1 MLTVQEVAKA
11 LPSHLKT
18 AATQDLVDTLNK
30 LQIEPEAAEAIR
42 DNFLSYAHVLK
53 EGRFKMEDY
62 LNAIGYVSFKLMGY
76 SNKDAYAQV
85 FPHRYE
91 GMIARGVHE
100 KDISAYVAA
109 YHKNKLVT
117 MILEQ
122 AIIPSWILNQDAY
135 QKAINTQVHLM
146 THAKS
151 EKVRAD
157 AANSILTHLKK
168 PESKQMELAITTKD
182 NSGLEELKSKMLE
195 LAQIQR
201 SLIEGGAASTRDI
214 AHQRII
220 EAEVAEV
227 VAAEGEAE

>member
-18 AATQDLVDTLNK
+18 AATQSLVDSLNQ
-30 LQIEPEAAEAIR
+30 LQLDPEAAEAIR
-42 DNFLSYAHVLK
+42 DNFISYTHVLK
-53 EGRFKMEDY
+53 EGRFKLEDY

-76 SNKDAYAQV
+76 TNRESYARV
-85 FPHRYE
+85 FPQRYQSLV
-91 GMIARGVHE
+91 ARGVDE

-117 MILEQ
+117 SVLEQ

-135 QKAINTQVHLM
+135 QKAINTQLALM
-146 THAKS
+146 TKAKS
-151 EKVRAD
+151 EKVRCD

-168 PESKQMELAITTKD
+168 PESKQVELAITTKD
-182 NSGLEELKSKMLE
+182 NSGLEELKASMLD
-195 LAQIQR
+195 LVKVQQAM
-201 SLIEGGAASTRDI
+201 IEGGAASTRDI

-220 EAEVAEV
+220 EAEVVSSDE
-227 VAAEGEAE
+227 